1 MASPGGSARRRGR
14 AAGRGA
20 GARMTPR
27 RIVITVCPRER
38 GVVVLP
44 ITRGGRAVRLNAE
57 AILEHLAELV
67 AERGL
72 GERVRLREGCAG
84 GCSGTGPNV
93 SVEIFPLGRP
103 GEREDHVAVDWKTYV
118 YSLGSVDCL
127 AAVIEEN
134 LGRSPVRA
142 SRRA

>member
-1 MASPGGSARRRGR
+1 V
-14 AAGRGA
+14 
-20 GARMTPR
+20 TVR
-27 RIVITVCPRER
+27 RIVITVCPREH

-44 ITRGGRAVRLNAE
+44 ITRGARAVRMNAE
-57 AILEHLAELV
+57 AIRRHLAELV

-72 GERVRLREGCAG
+72 EERVRLREGCAG
-84 GCSGTGPNV
+84 GCSGAGPNV

-118 YSLGSVDCL
+118 YSLGSLDCL

-134 LGRSPVRA
+134 VGRARGRA
-142 SRRA
+142 GRRT

>member
-1 MASPGGSARRRGR
+1 
-14 AAGRGA
+14 
-20 GARMTPR
+20 MTPR

-57 AILEHLAELV
+57 AILQHLAELV

-93 SVEIFPLGRP
+93 SVEIFPLGPP
-103 GEREDHVAVDWKTYV
+103 GAREDHVAVDWKTYV
-118 YSLGSVDCL
+118 YSLGSLDCL

>member
-1 MASPGGSARRRGR
+1 
-14 AAGRGA
+14 
-20 GARMTPR
+20 MTLR

-44 ITRGGRAVRLNAE
+44 ITRGGRAARLNAE
-57 AILEHLAELV
+57 AILQHLAELV

-93 SVEIFPLGRP
+93 SVEMFPLGVP

-118 YSLGSVDCL
+118 YSLGSLDCL
-127 AAVIEEN
+127 AAVIDEN

>member
-1 MASPGGSARRRGR
+1 
-14 AAGRGA
+14 
-20 GARMTPR
+20 MTPR

-57 AILEHLAELV
+57 AIIRNFTELV

-72 GERVRLREGCAG
+72 GARVRLREGCAG
-84 GCSGTGPNV
+84 GCSGPGPNV
-93 SVEIFPLGRP
+93 SVEIFPLGQP

-118 YSLGSVDCL
+118 YSLGSLDCL

-134 LGRSPVRA
+134 LGRSPVKA

>member
-1 MASPGGSARRRGR
+1 
-14 AAGRGA
+14 
-20 GARMTPR
+20 MTPR

-57 AILEHLAELV
+57 AILQHFAELV

-72 GERVRLREGCAG
+72 GDRVRLRQGCAG

-93 SVEIFPLGRP
+93 SVEIFPLGLP

-118 YSLGSVDCL
+118 YSLGSLDCL

>member
-1 MASPGGSARRRGR
+1 MR
-14 AAGRGA
+14 
-20 GARMTPR
+20 PR

-44 ITRGGRAVRLNAE
+44 ITRGGRAIRLNAE
-57 AILEHLAELV
+57 AILQHVAELV

-93 SVEIFPLGRP
+93 SVEIFPLGPP

-118 YSLGSVDCL
+118 YSLGSLDCL

-134 LGRSPVRA
+134 LGRHARPSPTSTA
-142 SRRA
+142 RRPSKR

>member
-1 MASPGGSARRRGR
+1 
-14 AAGRGA
+14 
-20 GARMTPR
+20 MTLR

-38 GVVVLP
+38 GVVLLP

-57 AILEHLAELV
+57 AILQHFAELV

-84 GCSGTGPNV
+84 GCSGAGPNV

-118 YSLGSVDCL
+118 YSLGSIDCL

>member
-1 MASPGGSARRRGR
+1 VRARRL
-14 AAGRGA
+14 
-20 GARMTPR
+20 
-27 RIVITVCPRER
+27 VITVCPREP

-57 AILEHLAELV
+57 TIRRHLLELV

-84 GCSGTGPNV
+84 GCSGPGPNV
-93 SVEIFPLGRP
+93 SVEIFPLTRH

-118 YSLGSVDCL
+118 YSLGTLDCL
-127 AAVIEEN
+127 AAVIEDS
-134 LGRSPVRA
+134 LGRSKR
-142 SRRA
+142 

>member
-1 MASPGGSARRRGR
+1 
-14 AAGRGA
+14 
-20 GARMTPR
+20 MTPR

-57 AILEHLAELV
+57 AIIRNFAELV
-67 AERGL
+67 AEREL
-72 GERVRLREGCAG
+72 GERARLREGCAG
-84 GCSGTGPNV
+84 GCSGPGPNV
-93 SVEIFPLGRP
+93 SVEIFPLGQP

-118 YSLGSVDCL
+118 YSLGSLDCL
-127 AAVIEEN
+127 ATVIEEN

-142 SRRA
+142 SRRLKR

>member
-1 MASPGGSARRRGR
+1 
-14 AAGRGA
+14 
-20 GARMTPR
+20 MTPR

-57 AILEHLAELV
+57 AILQHVAELV
-67 AERGL
+67 AERGV
-72 GERVRLREGCAG
+72 GDRVRLREGCAG

-118 YSLGSVDCL
+118 YSLGSLDCL
-127 AAVIEEN
+127 ATVIEEN
-134 LGRSPVRA
+134 LGRSPIRA